1 MLSVKEKQLTWKN
14 WSESVI
20 ARPIKIVTPKSLD
33 ELVSLVKKC
42 AEQHMTI
49 RVVGAG
55 HSFTPLVA
63 TSEVLI
69 SLDCLSGIDHIN
81 EADKLVTIWAG
92 TRLRDAGP
100 LLYKHGY
107 AMENLGDTNAQS
119 LAGAISTGTHGSG
132 VQFQSIPNQI
142 QGLTLLS
149 ASGELMEINREDNS
163 ELFEAARVSLGML
176 GIIVKI
182 TLKVVDAYTL
192 QENSYRL
199 SLDEGLDSLQSLK
212 ENNRNFEFFWFPY
225 TNSIQVKTLNETN
238 KLLPEKVREQ
248 SVKKMVIENG
258 LFWVLS
264 EMSRNIPATS
274 RMISKVSA
282 LGIPGGEAYNR
293 SYLQYVTPRLVRF
306 NEMEYSIPQEAMADA
321 IRDIERLLAR
331 KKIDVHFP
339 LECRYVKR
347 DSIWLSPSYERDS
360 AYIAVHMYKGMEFSE
375 YFDDVEEIFTAYKGR
390 PHWGK
395 MHTLQLE
402 QLESLYPKLND
413 FLHIREKLDPQG
425 LFLNEYVRNM
435 FSIQ

>member
-20 ARPIKIVTPKSLD
+20 ARPKEVFTPKSLD
-33 ELVSLVKKC
+33 ELVTFVRNC
-42 AEQHMTI
+42 AEEHMTI

-63 TSEVLI
+63 TSEALV
-69 SLDCLSGIDHIN
+69 SLDHLAGIDHIN
-81 EADKLVTIWAG
+81 EAEKLVTVWAG

-119 LAGAISTGTHGSG
+119 VAGAISTGTHGTG
-132 VQFQSIPNQI
+132 VEFQSIPNQI
-142 QGLTLLS
+142 KGLTLLT
-149 ASGELMEINREDNS
+149 ASGELLEISREKNS
-163 ELFEAARVSLGML
+163 ELFEASRVSLGML

-212 ENNRNFEFFWFPY
+212 TNNRNFEFFWFPY
-225 TNSIQVKTLNETN
+225 TNSIQVKTLNETD
-238 KLLPEKVREQ
+238 KALPEKVREQ
-248 SVKKMVIENG
+248 SFKKMAIENG

-264 EMSRNIPATS
+264 EMSRNVPATS

-282 LGIPGGEAYNR
+282 LGIPSGEEYNK
-293 SYLQYVTPRLVRF
+293 SYLQFVTPRLVKF
-306 NEMEYSIPQEAMADA
+306 NEMEYSIPEAAMAEA

-339 LECRYVKR
+339 LECRYVKG
-347 DSIWLSPSYERDS
+347 DSIWLSPSFERDS

-375 YFDDVEEIFTAYKGR
+375 YFDDVEEIFTAYEGR

-395 MHTLQLE
+395 MHTLQRG
-402 QLESLYPKLND
+402 QLEALYPKLND
-413 FLHIREKLDPQG
+413 FLEVRERLDPQG
-425 LFLNEYVRNM
+425 LFLNEYLRTM
-435 FSIQ
+435 FSIK